1 MLDVE
6 QTEVKIVRLSSGEEL
21 LCQFDDSTKTLHK
34 PVIIIPTG
42 EGGIQ
47 FMPYMPYAVVDEL
60 VINNF
65 DEFVMFVVEPV
76 KEMLDKYL
84 DMMSGSPSIIVSD
97 SKIIT

>member
-1 MLDVE
+1 MSNVE
-6 QTEVKIVRLSSGEEL
+6 HAEVKIVRLSSGEEL
-21 LCQFDDSTKTLHK
+21 LCEFVAETQIIYK

-76 KEMLDKYL
+76 KEMKDKYIK
-84 DMMSGSPSIIVSD
+84 MMSPTPSIITSD